1 MKLVSERGVLH
12 HCIFEVILILV
23 ALHVAA
29 NLIYQFGKRE
39 PLITAMLTGEK
50 PAGGYV
56 DQDEASGSS
65 LILALICLAVAA
77 ALVLGTIR
85 LVGGEL

>member
-1 MKLVSERGVLH
+1 
-12 HCIFEVILILV
+12 
-23 ALHVAA
+23 
-29 NLIYQFGKRE
+29 
-39 PLITAMLTGEK
+39 
-50 PAGGYV
+50 V
-56 DQDEASGSS
+56 DQDEARGAS